1 MPISSV
7 WMITTR
13 SSFEKPSF
21 FKTGFGPMSYSLAT
35 VYWAIVSGKDS
46 QPTGLKSSSL
56 FINDLL
62 TGITSIHDTKG
73 DPDFNEG

>member
-1 MPISSV
+1 
-7 WMITTR
+7 
-13 SSFEKPSF
+13 
-21 FKTGFGPMSYSLAT
+21 MSYSLAT